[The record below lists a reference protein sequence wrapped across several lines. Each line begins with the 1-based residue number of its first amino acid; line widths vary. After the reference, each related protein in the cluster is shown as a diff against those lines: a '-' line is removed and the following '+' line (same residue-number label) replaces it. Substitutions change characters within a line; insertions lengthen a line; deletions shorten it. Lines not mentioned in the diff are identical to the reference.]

1 MSTGFDLSTVLFT
14 AVDNSLWR
22 PTMSTSQRLLSAH
35 LLLLLGGLSAGC
47 NDEGQVSGDTYCM
60 DIEESEECPTVEEMN
75 DTVFPT
81 GPMCGGGSHMWAQEF
96 TERRED
102 PVWYWGDTGPGAV
115 DYDSCCYDT
124 AHRKTIR
131 GQGCVVGRPVVEEE
145 GTLALPSVRPVPSP
159 WLSGPHPMT
168 VSLNRG
174 QRTALADHWLDA
186 ARTELASVASFNHLS
201 LSLLALGAP
210 PQLLMGA
217 QSAANDELAHAQL
230 CFTLASAYAGQPLSP
245 GPLKIQVQPTT
256 DLVQLAIESAR
267 DGAIN
272 ETLAA
277 IQAAAQL
284 RSATDPAVRAALTR
298 IIAEESAH
306 AELAWATLRWCVD
319 QGGQEVLDALAP
331 IFENMRVPEPSA
343 FPETSLGLSV
353 PSHGLLDRDAVR
365 AALAEGLVRVVR
377 PAWEALAGS

>member
-1 MSTGFDLSTVLFT
+1 MS
-14 AVDNSLWR
+14 
-22 PTMSTSQRLLSAH
+22 PSQRLLSAH

-47 NDEGQVSGDTYCM
+47 NGEETGSSDTYCLV
-60 DIEESEECPTVEEMN
+60 IEAAEECPSVEQMN

-81 GPMCGGGSHMWAQEF
+81 GPMCGGGAHMWAQEF
-96 TERRED
+96 LERRDEG
-102 PVWYWGDTGPGAV
+102 VSLWGESSPSAV
-115 DYDSCCYDT
+115 DHDSCCYDT
-124 AHRKTIR
+124 VHRRTIR
-131 GQGCVVGRPVVEEE
+131 GHDCVVGRPVVEEE
-145 GTLALPSVRPVPSP
+145 GTLALPSVLPVPSP
-159 WLSGPHPMT
+159 WLSGAHPLT
-168 VSLNRG
+168 ADLTQG
-174 QRTALADHWLDA
+174 QRAALADHWLDA

-201 LSLLALGAP
+201 LSLLSLGAP
-210 PQLLMGA
+210 PRLLMGA
-217 QSAANDELAHAQL
+217 QSAATDELAHAQA

-284 RSATDPAVRAALTR
+284 RVATDPAVRATLTR

-306 AELAWATLRWCVD
+306 AELAWATLRWCVA

-331 IFENMRVPEPSA
+331 IFENTKVPEPRA
-343 FPETSLGLSV
+343 FPSAEHAV
-353 PSHGLLDRDAVR
+353 PSHGLLSRDTVR
-365 AALAEGLVRVVR
+365 AALAEGLARVVL
-377 PAWEALAGS
+377 PAWQALLAAQPS